1 MEQTKEKT
9 FEDTLLE
16 HRTIWT
22 REMFLQHIGV
32 SWNTAT
38 KILLYNPRFQE
49 DLKTFVHY
57 PDEHNNK
64 WLFCAEPMREYLK
77 ANFYEIFNKHYEY

>member
-1 MEQTKEKT
+1 MNAKDYELENVV
-9 FEDTLLE
+9 LE
-16 HRTIWT
+16 HRTVWT
-22 REMFLQHIGV
+22 RKMFLQHIGI

-38 KILLYNPRFQE
+38 KILLYNPRFKE
-49 DLKTFVHY
+49 DLKAFVHY

-77 ANFYEIFNKHYEY
+77 LNFNKIFNQYNEY

>member
-1 MEQTKEKT
+1 MTQTKEKT

-16 HRTIWT
+16 YRTLWN
-22 REMFLQHIGV
+22 REQFLQHINL

-38 KILLYNPRFQE
+38 KILLYDPRFQE
-49 DLKTFVHY
+49 DLKAFVHY

-77 ANFYEIFNKHYEY
+77 ANFNEIFNKHNDY

>member
-16 HRTIWT
+16 YRTIWT

-49 DLKTFVHY
+49 DLKAFVHY